1 MAAGVIPR
9 RSGRGRVPGD
19 AIRRPSFEVLGWPP
33 NPIIQYLDLVG
44 NFWCNTNR
52 PKIYA
57 GDNFDLEKP
66 RTLEEYRQA
75 IRAGTIPERVVL

>member
-1 MAAGVIPR
+1 
-9 RSGRGRVPGD
+9 
-19 AIRRPSFEVLGWPP
+19 
-33 NPIIQYLDLVG
+33 VG